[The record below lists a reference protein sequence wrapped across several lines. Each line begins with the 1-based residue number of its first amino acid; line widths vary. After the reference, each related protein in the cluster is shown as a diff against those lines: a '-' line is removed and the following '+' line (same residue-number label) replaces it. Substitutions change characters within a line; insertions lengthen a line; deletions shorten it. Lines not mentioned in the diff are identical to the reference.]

1 MRGYSL
7 VVVINQF
14 AINDDLY
21 IKKYNT
27 RHKIRFIINNKRFI
41 YRNICRLI
49 YIKHNK
55 SLNMATMNI
64 SENLADN
71 TILTEIGARIAQR
84 RLELQLTQAELA
96 EQAGIAK
103 RTVERIE
110 SGGSA
115 QMASV
120 VRILRVL
127 DLLPGLDRMLPAA
140 GPRPMD
146 LLKQKGKP
154 RQRASRRRHSKQAST
169 TWSWNENP

>member
-1 MRGYSL
+1 
-7 VVVINQF
+7 
-14 AINDDLY
+14 
-21 IKKYNT
+21 
-27 RHKIRFIINNKRFI
+27 
-41 YRNICRLI
+41 
-49 YIKHNK
+49 
-55 SLNMATMNI
+55 MNI
-64 SENLADN
+64 DKNLTDDA
-71 TILTEIGARIAQR
+71 ILAEIGSRIAQR

-110 SGGSA
+110 AGGSA

-127 DLLPGLDRMLPAA
+127 DLLPGIDRMFPVV

-146 LLKQKGKP
+146 LLKHKGKL
-154 RQRASRRRHSKQAST
+154 RQRASRRRHSTQPST